1 MIPRWQQ
8 IIFWTLLLSTVGMA
22 AYLIRL
28 RSRTENRLLA
38 VQDTA
43 PVLASEDAPN
53 APVTLLIASDFE
65 GALLPV
71 QRFAPLPEEPSARAK
86 AVLTALFAEYATPE
100 SPHPLAALTAV
111 DTVYLLPA
119 PASTTAPT
127 SISASGV
134 APALNRATAIAPVS
148 AATPPTAPTADAPT
162 TDALASPLLAVVNLN
177 GDFVAHHPSGI
188 EVETLTLLSIVST
201 LHANLPQIT
210 RVHFL
215 VDGQPKDTLAG
226 HADLTQD
233 YWTAAMP
240 ITSTAATP
248 EVQR

>member
-8 IIFWTLLLSTVGMA
+8 IIFWTLLLSIVGMA

-28 RSRTENRLLA
+28 RSRAEDRLLA

-43 PVLASEDAPN
+43 PVLASDDAPN

-100 SPHPLAALTAV
+100 SPHPLAALAAV

-119 PASTTAPT
+119 PAVPSAPVM
-127 SISASGV
+127 AAAPNP
-134 APALNRATAIAPVS
+134 APAPV
-148 AATPPTAPTADAPT
+148 AAAPPTASA
-162 TDALASPLLAVVNLN
+162 TDASVPDAVASPLLAVVNLN

-188 EVETLTLLSIVST
+188 EVENLTLLSIVST

-233 YWTAAMP
+233 YLTATMP
-240 ITSTAATP
+240 ITRAAATP
-248 EVQR
+248 EGQR